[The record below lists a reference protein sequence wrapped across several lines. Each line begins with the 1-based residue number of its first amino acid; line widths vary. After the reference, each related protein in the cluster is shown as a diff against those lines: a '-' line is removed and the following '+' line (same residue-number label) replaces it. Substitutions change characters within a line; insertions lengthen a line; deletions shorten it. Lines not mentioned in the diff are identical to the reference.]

1 MDAKKIARLLGA
13 LVLAMTSVARAQ
25 APTVVGA
32 WTRVSLRDSVG
43 KTIQPPEAPS
53 FVIFSAN
60 GYFSQTGLPAGRA
73 KLNKELGAMTKDELL
88 ARFQHVD
95 AWRGTYT
102 IVGTRL
108 TRKTVADVDPTGE
121 GNELVQVMRFAS
133 DTLILTRVN
142 PADKSEA
149 RFVRV
154 R

>member
-1 MDAKKIARLLGA
+1 MDANRIARLLGV
-13 LVLAMTSVARAQ
+13 LVLATASVARAQ
-25 APTVVGA
+25 TPTVVGS

-43 KTIQPPEAPS
+43 KAIQPPNAPA

-60 GYFSQTGLPAGRA
+60 GYFSQTGMPAGRP
-73 KLNKELGAMTKDELL
+73 KLNKELSAMTKEELL
-88 ARFQHVD
+88 ARLQYVD

-102 IVGTRL
+102 IAGTRL
-108 TRKTVADVDPTGE
+108 TRKTVADIDPTGE

-149 RFVRV
+149 RFVRA